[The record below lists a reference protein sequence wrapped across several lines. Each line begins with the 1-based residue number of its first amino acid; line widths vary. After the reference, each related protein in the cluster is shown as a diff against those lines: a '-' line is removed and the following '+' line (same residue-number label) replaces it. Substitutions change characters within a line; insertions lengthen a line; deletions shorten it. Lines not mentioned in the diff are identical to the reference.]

1 MRRKGQWPKRL
12 QKRLAACVR
21 LFSVTC
27 PRPKTIARSRGATN
41 GNEPDFHVSE
51 SRARSDVNGRAE
63 AESAILVVSVEIGE
77 GALLPLNDFL
87 VAEETLQFHSGCF
100 RAV

>member
-1 MRRKGQWPKRL
+1 MGKTPTKASGSVRRLVVSYMPSPENDSTQ
-12 QKRLAACVR
+12 Q
-21 LFSVTC
+21 
-27 PRPKTIARSRGATN
+27 RGDN

-51 SRARSDVNGRAE
+51 SRARSDVNGRVE
-63 AESAILVVSVEIGE
+63 AKSAILVVSVEIGE